1 MIKKQLNKLKENW
14 LLILLFLVILFF
26 VSGTNIS
33 TFDIGG
39 VSDDIVY
46 AKSMGVP
53 MAIQESMMFD
63 HGFAPEVADRKI
75 TKTSSIST
83 EVEKGEFFEREVEF
97 KAIVKTSDAILI
109 NEDVNTYDEVKQGN
123 YQIKVVES
131 KANEVLNQ
139 LKNIGEV
146 TSFNENKRDITESYT
161 SIEVELVVEKNRL
174 QRFKEMYQEAKE
186 INDKIQLNNYIF
198 NQERTVKMLEDSLK
212 YKDQKVDYTTIYFN
226 MQEKRSE
233 YVDIVL
239 VKFSALVRGLVD
251 SFNNLLYLLFVSLP
265 YAIVVLIGWL
275 LWRKFK
281 R

>member
-1 MIKKQLNKLKENW
+1 MPLPI
-14 LLILLFLVILFF
+14 
-26 VSGTNIS
+26 
-33 TFDIGG
+33 
-39 VSDDIVY
+39 
-46 AKSMGVP
+46 
-53 MAIQESMMFD
+53 
-63 HGFAPEVADRKI
+63 
-75 TKTSSIST
+75 
-83 EVEKGEFFEREVEF
+83 
-97 KAIVKTSDAILI
+97 
-109 NEDVNTYDEVKQGN
+109 KQGN

-131 KANEVLNQ
+131 KADAVINQ

-251 SFNNLLYLLFVSLP
+251 SFNNLLYLLFVALP

-275 LWRKFK
+275 VWRQFK